1 MDEHHMAVSFRPL
14 QPSGGK
20 AGVAWTQRRASRQ
33 VHLLMS
39 PNVSADFGHHLTLN
53 EIPATPVL
61 TESLLQPH
69 TDDCVAVVGNFS
81 NH

>member
-39 PNVSADFGHHLTLN
+39 PNASADFSHHLTLN
-53 EIPATPVL
+53 DHR
-61 TESLLQPH
+61 LL
-69 TDDCVAVVGNFS
+69 VADASTGPNGTAWWLKGCAR
-81 NH
+81 